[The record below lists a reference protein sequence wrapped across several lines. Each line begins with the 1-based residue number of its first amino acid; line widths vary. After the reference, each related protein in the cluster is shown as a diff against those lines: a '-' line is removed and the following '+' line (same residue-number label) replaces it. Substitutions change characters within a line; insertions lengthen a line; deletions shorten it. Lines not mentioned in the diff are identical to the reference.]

1 MSIERLQKVIAQGGV
16 ASRRAAEALITGG
29 RVRVNGRVVTELGTK
44 VDPSRDHVDVDG
56 KRLLAERL
64 VYLVM
69 HKPRL
74 VVSTLSDPE
83 GRPTVKDLL
92 KGIRARVVPVG
103 RLDFHTS
110 GVLLFTNDGELT
122 HGLLHPKKAVPKT
135 YVVKVT
141 GEMSEA
147 DLARWRAGVQLDDGI
162 TRAAEVTLLR
172 HEAGKTWMEVT
183 LFEGRNQQ
191 IRRMGEATGFPVMRL
206 ARQSFAGVTIEG
218 LRPGAVRPLTHDELT
233 AMREH
238 WGVPRRVSWASTGAA
253 ALTPSR
259 ERRAPSVAERA
270 KAKHAPAK
278 HGPAKHGPAKHAK
291 AKHAPGRADQAAPAG
306 RARAGRPAERRSE
319 VDRAP
324 RDRGPRRSGR

>member
-1 MSIERLQKVIAQGGV
+1 MSIERLQKVIARAGV
-16 ASRRAAEALITGG
+16 SSRRAAEALITGG

-44 VDPSRDHVDVDG
+44 VDTARDEVVVDG
-56 KRLLAERL
+56 KRLLAESL

-92 KGIRARVVPVG
+92 KGVRARVVPVG

-141 GEMSEA
+141 GEMTEA
-147 DLARWRAGVQLDDGI
+147 DLKKWKTGVMLEDGV
-162 TRAAEVTLLR
+162 TRPAEVTLLR
-172 HEAGKTWMEVT
+172 HEAGKTWLEVT

-218 LRPGAVRPLTHDELT
+218 LKPGAVRPLTVDELT
-233 AMREH
+233 SMRDH
-238 WGVPRRVSWASTGAA
+238 WGVPRRVRRAAGLDAARPFAGKDRGTASPDASK
-253 ALTPSR
+253 PFVSK
-259 ERRAPSVAERA
+259 ERRAPAVAERA
-270 KAKHAPAK
+270 KAKHTDD
-278 HGPAKHGPAKHAK
+278 G
-291 AKHAPGRADQAAPAG
+291 GRG
-306 RARAGRPAERRSE
+306 RPSSGRRAGPPSAGARRDRPGT
-319 VDRAP
+319 
-324 RDRGPRRSGR
+324 DRGPKRSAR

>member
-1 MSIERLQKVIAQGGV
+1 MSIERLQKVIARAGV
-16 ASRRAAEALITGG
+16 SSRRAAEALITGG

-44 VDPSRDHVDVDG
+44 VDTSRDEVDVDG
-56 KRLLAERL
+56 KRLLAENL

-92 KGIRARVVPVG
+92 KGVRARVVPVG

-135 YVVKVT
+135 YVVKVA
-141 GEMSEA
+141 GEMAEP
-147 DLARWRAGVQLDDGI
+147 DLAKWRAGVVLDDGV
-162 TRAAEVTLLR
+162 TRAADVTLLR
-172 HEAGKTWMEVT
+172 HEAGKTWLEVT
-183 LFEGRNQQ
+183 LYEGRNQQ

-218 LRPGAVRPLTHDELT
+218 LRPGAVRPLTIDELT
-233 AMREH
+233 AMREQ
-238 WGVPRRVSWASTGAA
+238 WGVPRRVRRPVAVDS
-253 ALTPSR
+253 SR
-259 ERRAPSVAERA
+259 PFVSKERRAPAVAERA
-270 KAKHAPAK
+270 KAKHAPER
-278 HGPAKHGPAKHAK
+278 GG
-291 AKHAPGRADQAAPAG
+291 
-306 RARAGRPAERRSE
+306 ARAGGQGRSGGGARPSSPRADGPRRAEGDRRE
-319 VDRAP
+319 RP
-324 RDRGPRRSGR
+324 RLDRGPKRSGR